1 MKYKINYFGY
11 IYEWTNT
18 KNGKKYIGSHYGSV
32 EDCYI
37 GSGKAFKKA
46 YNKNPNLFKMT
57 VLEYLTIDDKKLLLE
72 LEQRWLDRI
81 PNIRE
86 NKNYYNLNNY
96 SMGGSSHI
104 TERHIKKRAAT
115 LKEKHKKEGLS
126 DAEKNSYKKKIE
138 TRLKRISEKGFT
150 LKENEQHSKYGYQIE
165 ITFPNNEKKIYNSCG
180 QASRELGIDTQY
192 GLKVCQTKVDF
203 KGYKIVKLRDP
214 IIDCR

>member
-11 IYEWTNT
+11 VYKWTNT
-18 KNGKKYIGSHYGSV
+18 ENGKKYIGSHYGSV

-46 YNKNPNLFKMT
+46 YNKNPASFKMI
-57 VLEYLTIDDKKLLLE
+57 VLEYLVVDDKKLLLE
-72 LEQRWLDRI
+72 LEQRWLDSV
-81 PNIRE
+81 PNIRQH
-86 NKNYYNLNNY
+86 KKYYNLNNY

-104 TERHIKKRAAT
+104 TERHIKKRANT
-115 LKEKHKKEGLS
+115 LKEKHSQYGLS
-126 DAEKNSYKKKIE
+126 ESEKNSYRQKIE
-138 TRLKRISEKGFT
+138 TRLKRISESGFT
-150 LKENEQHSKYGYQIE
+150 KKEKEQHAKYGYQIE
-165 ITFPNNEKKIYNSCG
+165 ITFPSGEKKIYHSCA

-203 KGYKIVKLRDP
+203 KGYKIVKLKDP